1 MVQYV
6 EKLERGLNRVIW
18 FLEIVFRG
26 LAALVGPSEE
36 DRGETEGIRAGDVAF
51 QVVANHDR
59 LRVVDWGDI
68 EAVESGLEHTRVG
81 LVDTDGF
88 GYRESIEVSVQT
100 VLCQDILE
108 CGDGAVGAQGKRVA
122 ALL

>member
-1 MVQYV
+1 MVQDV
-6 EKLERGLNRVIW
+6 EELERGLDCVIR
-18 FLEIVFRG
+18 FLEIGFRRFT
-26 LAALVGPSEE
+26 AFVGPCEE
-36 DRGETEGIRAGDVAF
+36 NCGEAEGVSAGDVTF
-51 QVVANHDR
+51 KIVANHDR
-59 LRVVDWGDI
+59 LREVGVGDI
-68 EAVESGLEHTRVG
+68 EAVESGLEHSCVG
-81 LVDTDGF
+81 FGDADGF